1 MATIRTL
8 INNATGNVVGPTLK
22 LDPGFWAGGG
32 SLPILISGIT
42 NATVSL
48 EATIATDYE
57 VDNLTAMWEQI
68 SGAAWTSDVADGLF
82 TPFTH
87 IRARVSGYVAG
98 NIYVRTLV

>member
-8 INNATGNVVGPTLK
+8 INNATGTIIGEPLK
-22 LDPGFWAGGG
+22 LDPAFWKEGG

-42 NATVSL
+42 NATVTL
-48 EATIATDYE
+48 EATIATEAE
-57 VDNLTAMWEQI
+57 VYSGTAMWETI
-68 SGAAWTSDVADGLF
+68 SLATWTSDVADGLF

-87 IRARVSGYVAG
+87 IRARVIAYTAG